1 MLIRRAARQ
10 QCSAG
15 WLRSSD
21 DTLAD
26 IDQPDTP
33 APVFAARALKAAIFG
48 TPAPAPAH
56 TKNHSSKNRHSLE
69 LRNTDTVSA
78 RSSTASEMPISTPSK
93 QPQGILLTPGVGTAR
108 RKRVSFG
115 RDVAAADSDKN
126 TTSDGLLSSL
136 ATSSHEINDTR
147 RPRTSLTEKLEKSRQ
162 LQPKSQEYE
171 FYTTKP
177 GNSTKKQQST
187 EPEDG
192 NWEEVIEDDDDDLD
206 RDRDV
211 TVDLNEPHSRSGRYW
226 KTEYQRYHDEARA
239 EMEKLVKYKQLAKA
253 YAKNKDAEAM
263 RLKERLSEE
272 QARVAEMEAKVGE
285 LTRQIAIRVSN
296 SGGSMQ
302 EDAEVIRDLAKQT
315 TLATQYRTQVK
326 ELEALVKKGL
336 DKGFSDHG
344 DDGNGLRAVSPRT
357 SQTLMETQRQLKRA
371 RDQVQE
377 LGGLKNE
384 HRKLKTDLRAA
395 EKRAQ
400 ELDLAKDR
408 VEADLSAANTENKEL
423 TAKLALV
430 EERARRKAEALDKL
444 QEDYEKL
451 REESRRTTRENRAAM
466 RAKDDEISRL
476 KKLLDKSSDVQIS
489 SERAS
494 EDLNAPYSTD
504 APNADWTL
512 NVTQLGDV
520 EGRPEIQRANSG
532 KRQDAAKEPGADI
545 TNDTSGWTA
554 RLDQLDKELKL
565 ASPRYEEPK
574 AEVAAKVTAVDD
586 DALTTD
592 SLHIDKNDF
601 TQRLNMLEQHVY
613 PADTKPSARD
623 SRAARR
629 DATRATGAEDRR
641 HISTVVE
648 EDSGWTAGESPIRDR
663 LRSRSQSRQ
672 RPAAASAASTPPR
685 ATMAARRK
693 SASALAERKTSEE
706 DNFTF
711 DINDD
716 DFTKPLGRSSDN
728 MLNDPEATPRAAATG
743 SKRPAVSVLD
753 RRVSVADIPASSART
768 RSYEIKNNRPSSS
781 SSDEDMNI
789 DLLSNKFARLGAAAN
804 SKQPHPMDDS
814 VVEAWRTMNTSMRST
829 ASTLPPGRHAAAMAR
844 LEKRRADR
852 RRRGA
857 QGFDKENVR
866 P

>member
-1 MLIRRAARQ
+1 MLIRRLHDNNAK
-10 QCSAG
+10 
-15 WLRSSD
+15 LD

-48 TPAPAPAH
+48 TPAPAQAH
-56 TKNHSSKNRHSLE
+56 TKNQSHKNRQSLE
-69 LRNTDTVSA
+69 LRNTDAVSGK
-78 RSSTASEMPISTPSK
+78 SSAASEMPISTPSK

-115 RDVAAADSDKN
+115 RDVAAVDSGKN
-126 TTSDGLLSSL
+126 TTSDGSASSL
-136 ATSSHEINDTR
+136 ATSGHDIPDIR

-162 LQPKSQEYE
+162 LKPKSQDYE
-171 FYTTKP
+171 FYTINPKNATKQP
-177 GNSTKKQQST
+177 QST
-187 EPEDG
+187 QPEDG

-315 TLATQYRTQVK
+315 TLAAQYRTQVK

-336 DKGFSDHG
+336 DKGSSDHA
-344 DDGNGLRAVSPRT
+344 DDGQGLRAVSPRT

-377 LGGLKNE
+377 LGGLKTE

-400 ELDLAKDR
+400 ELDIAKDR
-408 VEADLSAANTENKEL
+408 VEADLNAANTENKEL

-430 EERARRKAEALDKL
+430 EERARRKTEALDRL

-451 REESRRTTRENRAAM
+451 REESRRTARENRAAI

-476 KKLLDKSSDVQIS
+476 KKLLEKSSDVQIS

-504 APNADWTL
+504 APNADWTV

-520 EGRPEIQRANSG
+520 EGRSEIQRENSN
-532 KRQDAAKEPGADI
+532 KRQETAQEPGADI

-554 RLDQLDKELKL
+554 RLEQLDKELKL

-574 AEVAAKVTAVDD
+574 ANVVAKVTAVD

-592 SLHIDKNDF
+592 SLHVDKNDF

-613 PADTKPSARD
+613 PTDTKPSARD

-629 DATRATGAEDRR
+629 DATRATGAEDCR

-672 RPAAASAASTPPR
+672 RHAASTPPR
-685 ATMAARRK
+685 TTMAARRK
-693 SASALAERKTSEE
+693 SASALAEREGSDD

-716 DFTKPLGRSSDN
+716 DFTKPLGRSMDN
-728 MLNDPEATPRAAATG
+728 MLNDPEATPRATANG
-743 SKRPAVSVLD
+743 SKRPAASVLD
-753 RRVSVADIPASSART
+753 RRASVADLPASKART
-768 RSYEIKNNRPSSS
+768 RSYESKNNRPSSS
-781 SSDEDMNI
+781 SSDEDVNI

-804 SKQPHPMDDS
+804 SKQPQPMDDS
-814 VVEAWRTMNTSMRST
+814 VVDAWKTMNTSMRST
-829 ASTLPPGRHAAAMAR
+829 TSTLPPGRHAAAMAR

-857 QGFDKENVR
+857 TQGFDKENVR

>member
-1 MLIRRAARQ
+1 MLSWVLNRGA
-10 QCSAG
+10 
-15 WLRSSD
+15 SSSGASREPD

-48 TPAPAPAH
+48 TPAAAPAH
-56 TKNHSSKNRHSLE
+56 TKNQSHKNRQSLE
-69 LRNTDTVSA
+69 LRNTNSVSA
-78 RSSTASEMPISTPSK
+78 RTSTASEMPISTPSK

-126 TTSDGLLSSL
+126 ITTDGSHSSL
-136 ATSSHEINDTR
+136 ATSSHDIPDTR

-162 LQPKSQEYE
+162 LKPKSQDYE

-177 GNSTKKQQST
+177 ANSTKQQQST

-272 QARVAEMEAKVGE
+272 QARVSEMEAKVGE

-336 DKGFSDHG
+336 DKGFSDHS

-384 HRKLKTDLRAA
+384 HRKLKNDLRAA

-400 ELDLAKDR
+400 ELNIAKDR
-408 VEADLSAANTENKEL
+408 AEGDLNSANTENKEL

-444 QEDYEKL
+444 QEDYDKL
-451 REESRRTTRENRAAM
+451 REESRRITRENRVAM

-476 KKLLDKSSDVQIS
+476 KKLLEKSSDVQIS

-494 EDLNAPYSTD
+494 EDLNAPYTTD

-532 KRQDAAKEPGADI
+532 RRQDAIKESGADI

-554 RLDQLDKELKL
+554 RLEQLDKELKL

-574 AEVAAKVTAVDD
+574 AEVAAKGTAVD

-592 SLHIDKNDF
+592 SLHVDKNDF

-613 PADTKPSARD
+613 PTDTKPSARE

-629 DATRATGAEDRR
+629 DATRATGAEERR

-648 EDSGWTAGESPIRDR
+648 EDSGWAAGESPIRDR

-672 RPAAASAASTPPR
+672 RPTAASTPPR
-685 ATMAARRK
+685 ATLAARRK
-693 SASALAERKTSEE
+693 SASALAERRGSDE
-706 DNFTF
+706 DNLTF

-716 DFTKPLGRSSDN
+716 DFTKPLGRPSDN

-753 RRVSVADIPASSART
+753 RRASVADIPASRART
-768 RSYEIKNNRPSSS
+768 RSYEIKNSRPSSS
-781 SSDEDMNI
+781 SSDEDVNI

-814 VVEAWRTMNTSMRST
+814 VVDAWRTMNTSMRST
-829 ASTLPPGRHAAAMAR
+829 TSTLPPGRHAAAMAR

-857 QGFDKENVR
+857 NQGFDKENVR